1 MRRASQRPHVQGRV
15 RLTTREMALPRTDS
29 TEGLV
34 VADVMHDEVG
44 ALPADATVADA
55 RAWFA
60 PSASRRLAIV
70 ADGDRYVGVI
80 TPADLVTDVP
90 ADRPLAAVARTG
102 ESVAPDAPAATGL
115 EVVLAS
121 ATQRVAVVDGDGRLH
136 GVLAITAD
144 GRHFACREP
153 ARPG

>member
-1 MRRASQRPHVQGRV
+1 
-15 RLTTREMALPRTDS
+15 MALPRTDE

-44 ALPADATVADA
+44 ALPADATVAHA
-55 RAWFA
+55 REWFA
-60 PSASRRLAIV
+60 PSVSRHLAIV
-70 ADGDRYVGVI
+70 ADGDRYVGVL
-80 TPADLVTDVP
+80 TPADITTEVS
-90 ADRPLAAVARTG
+90 ADRPLGAVARAG
-102 ESVAPDAPAATGL
+102 ESVAPDAPAAAGL

-121 ATQRVAVVDGDGRLH
+121 ATRRVPVVDAHGRLH

-144 GRHFACREP
+144 GRHFACRDR